1 MDVKEAAR
9 IATATVASL
18 FKDQQISNIM
28 LEEVDFEE
36 LPDTWSIT
44 VGFFRQA
51 EMDSQSIAG
60 SISKL
65 IGRQRS
71 FKVVRIR
78 DSDGKI
84 LSVKHRSVIGVD

>member
-9 IATATVASL
+9 VAKATVASL
-18 FKDQQISNIM
+18 FEDQQISNIL

-44 VGFFRQA
+44 VGFFRQG
-51 EMDSQSIAG
+51 EVDSRSIVG
-60 SISKL
+60 PISPL
-65 IGRQRS
+65 IGRRRS

-78 DSDGKI
+78 DSDGKV